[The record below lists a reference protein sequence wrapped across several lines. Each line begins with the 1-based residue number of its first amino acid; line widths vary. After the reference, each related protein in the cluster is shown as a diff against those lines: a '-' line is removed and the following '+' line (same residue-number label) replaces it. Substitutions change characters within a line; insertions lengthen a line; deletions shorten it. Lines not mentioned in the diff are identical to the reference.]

1 MEEVS
6 LGEKKSGSFHGC
18 RVKSS
23 FTLHVGALWYFCW
36 WRGVTGGVTREDV
49 VLRIEL
55 ENSSLPAIVSL

>member
-23 FTLHVGALWYFCW
+23 FYTACRSSLVFLLVEGL
-36 WRGVTGGVTREDV
+36 TGGVT
-49 VLRIEL
+49 
-55 ENSSLPAIVSL
+55 